1 MSKKCFSGMI
11 RCSLQ
16 EAEVGQNSYVDVKTM
31 QDKELKNNTF
41 LMEKKRQQL
50 FYGLG
55 YSQTDHSVCCCCCC
69 CCFFFFLLLF
79 VCFCFYN
86 GDHRNK
92 STFLNKTFS
101 GVHSIHYGCS
111 MRFIFCRCYFLSYV

>member
-1 MSKKCFSGMI
+1 MI

-55 YSQTDHSVCCCCCC
+55 Y
-69 CCFFFFLLLF
+69 
-79 VCFCFYN
+79 
-86 GDHRNK
+86 
-92 STFLNKTFS
+92 
-101 GVHSIHYGCS
+101 
-111 MRFIFCRCYFLSYV
+111 